1 MSNLGFQTIYRH
13 LNALPDVVCERV
25 FLPDPED
32 IGELERTEAV
42 PISLESFRPL
52 TDFHMVGFSVTY
64 EGDYVN
70 VLRLLALARI
80 PLRPED
86 RRPHDP
92 LVLMGGVCAFS
103 NPEPVA
109 PFMDVI
115 VVGEGEELVAELIA
129 AYREGYDDRARF
141 LDALAQLEGVYVPSR
156 YEVVYAPDGTVG
168 EVLSLGA
175 APAIVTKRRL
185 RNVNAFETVDAVKT
199 PHAEY
204 GHMALLE
211 VGKGC
216 GRGCRFCLEG
226 QVYRPVRH
234 RSVDALRETV
244 ARVAAS
250 GEKRVGLVGAC
261 VSDYPWIGELL
272 KIVEDNGLELS
283 ISSIR
288 ADSLTDDLVAAL
300 ARGGHRTLTI
310 APEAGTERLRRA
322 IRKAITDEQ
331 ILTACDLVRAHGIPN
346 LKTYFMI
353 GQPTETLADVEAI
366 PLLAERMLER
376 LRVLDPSG
384 KPFGRLTLSVSS
396 FVPKPWTP
404 FQWAPFD
411 GAESLQAKLEIVKR
425 GARRFSNVR
434 VLHENPREAA
444 LQALLARGDRRV
456 AGFLEL
462 AAAFDGDWRRALRG
476 GDGDPDFCPTRGPS
490 AGEPLLRRDLPRLI
504 RLLAAKPRL
513 RDLAITTNGVLLAEL
528 AGALKEAGLHRVT
541 VSLDT
546 LRAERFA
553 ALTRRQNH
561 AQVLEGIQAVT
572 RAGFPGTKLGTVV
585 IPGVND
591 DELVDLIEFGK
602 RVAAEVRFIEYM
614 DVGGATRWSMD
625 QVVSR
630 KAMLEILESRY
641 GRIEPVSEQTTAPA
655 ERYRLRDGTVFGI
668 ISSTTAPFC
677 AECDRSRLTADGM
690 WYLCLYALQGTD
702 LRAPLRRGAKGEE
715 LAALITGPWQKRSD
729 RGAEQRL
736 ALRERAP
743 LVQVARLKEDPH
755 LEMHT
760 RGG

>member
-1 MSNLGFQTIYRH
+1 MSWRFKKKLQRLLADEQGAVRKDWGGKIAVALVYPNTYTVGMSNLGFQTIYRH
-13 LNALPDVVCERV
+13 LNALPDVVCERL

-32 IGELERTEAV
+32 IDELGRTGSV

-70 VLRLLALARI
+70 TLRLLALAGI
-80 PLRPED
+80 PLRADD

-103 NPEPVA
+103 NPEPMA
-109 PFMDVI
+109 PFMDAI
-115 VVGEGEELVAELIA
+115 AVGEGEELVTELIA
-129 AYREGYDDRARF
+129 AYRTGADDRERF
-141 LDALAQLEGVYVPSR
+141 LDALAAIEGVYVPSR
-156 YEVVYAPDGTVG
+156 YVVVYAPDGGVG
-168 EVLSLGA
+168 EVRPLGA

-199 PHAEY
+199 PNAEY

-244 ARVAAS
+244 ARIAAS

-462 AAAFDGDWRRALRG
+462 AAAFDGDWRRALREW
-476 GDGDPDFCPTRGPS
+476 DGDPDFCTTRARSTDERLPWDHFDVGVKK
-490 AGEPLLRRDLPRLI
+490 AGLI
-504 RLLAAKPRL
+504 REWERAR
-513 RDLAITTNGVLLAEL
+513 AEVAVA
-528 AGALKEAGLHRVT
+528 AGAV
-541 VSLDT
+541 
-546 LRAERFA
+546 
-553 ALTRRQNH
+553 
-561 AQVLEGIQAVT
+561 
-572 RAGFPGTKLGTVV
+572 
-585 IPGVND
+585 
-591 DELVDLIEFGK
+591 
-602 RVAAEVRFIEYM
+602 
-614 DVGGATRWSMD
+614 
-625 QVVSR
+625 
-630 KAMLEILESRY
+630 
-641 GRIEPVSEQTTAPA
+641 
-655 ERYRLRDGTVFGI
+655 
-668 ISSTTAPFC
+668 
-677 AECDRSRLTADGM
+677 
-690 WYLCLYALQGTD
+690 
-702 LRAPLRRGAKGEE
+702 
-715 LAALITGPWQKRSD
+715 
-729 RGAEQRL
+729 
-736 ALRERAP
+736 
-743 LVQVARLKEDPH
+743 
-755 LEMHT
+755 
-760 RGG
+760 

>member
-1 MSNLGFQTIYRH
+1 MSWKLKKKALALLAAEQGTVYRDWGGRVSIALVYPNTYAVGMSNLGFQTIYRH

-25 FLPDPED
+25 FLPDSED
-32 IGELERTEAV
+32 IEELQRTEGV

-52 TDFHMVGFSVTY
+52 SDFHMVGFSVTY

-70 VLRLLALARI
+70 MLRLLALARI
-80 PLRPED
+80 PLRAGD

-103 NPEPVA
+103 NPEPLA
-109 PFMDVI
+109 P
-115 VVGEGEELVAELIA
+115 
-129 AYREGYDDRARF
+129 
-141 LDALAQLEGVYVPSR
+141 LEGVYVPSR
-156 YEVVYAPDGTVG
+156 YEVSYALDGTVG
-168 EVLSLGA
+168 EVLALDA

-185 RNVNAFETVDAVKT
+185 RNVDAFETVGGVKT
-199 PHAEY
+199 PNAEY

-244 ARVAAS
+244 ARMAES

-322 IRKAITDEQ
+322 IRKALTDAP

-462 AAAFDGDWRRALRG
+462 AAAFDGDWRRALREW
-476 GDGDPDFCPTRGPS
+476 DGDPDFCTTRARSTDERLPWDHFDVGVKK
-490 AGEPLLRRDLPRLI
+490 AGLI
-504 RLLAAKPRL
+504 REWERAR
-513 RDLAITTNGVLLAEL
+513 AEVAVA
-528 AGALKEAGLHRVT
+528 AGAV
-541 VSLDT
+541 
-546 LRAERFA
+546 
-553 ALTRRQNH
+553 
-561 AQVLEGIQAVT
+561 
-572 RAGFPGTKLGTVV
+572 
-585 IPGVND
+585 
-591 DELVDLIEFGK
+591 
-602 RVAAEVRFIEYM
+602 
-614 DVGGATRWSMD
+614 
-625 QVVSR
+625 
-630 KAMLEILESRY
+630 
-641 GRIEPVSEQTTAPA
+641 
-655 ERYRLRDGTVFGI
+655 
-668 ISSTTAPFC
+668 
-677 AECDRSRLTADGM
+677 
-690 WYLCLYALQGTD
+690 
-702 LRAPLRRGAKGEE
+702 
-715 LAALITGPWQKRSD
+715 
-729 RGAEQRL
+729 
-736 ALRERAP
+736 
-743 LVQVARLKEDPH
+743 
-755 LEMHT
+755 
-760 RGG
+760 